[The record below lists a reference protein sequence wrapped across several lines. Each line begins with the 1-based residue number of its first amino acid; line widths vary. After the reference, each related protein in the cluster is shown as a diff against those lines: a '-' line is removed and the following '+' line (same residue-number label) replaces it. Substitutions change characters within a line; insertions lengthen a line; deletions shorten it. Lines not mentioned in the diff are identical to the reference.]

1 MAVYQTKSGGGLFGN
16 IGSILASAVTGP
28 IAPWIMAAN
37 AIYNGVK
44 GDWGNALVSGLG
56 AYNGFNPAAPAA
68 SGASSAASPGLSG
81 NGGTGN
87 VKLGAWN
94 PQGAAGGSGG
104 VPGVSA
110 NVKLGAFNPQGAA
123 ESIPQTW
130 EHPNRYSLVWRR

>member
-1 MAVYQTKSGGGLFGN
+1 MAVYQTKPGGGLFGN

-44 GDWGNALVSGLG
+44 GDWGNALISGLG
-56 AYNGFNPAAPAA
+56 AYNGFSPEKALLGGATA
-68 SGASSAASPGLSG
+68 SLSG

-110 NVKLGAFNPQGAA
+110 DVKLGAFNPQGAA
-123 ESIPQTW
+123 ESVPQIW
-130 EHPNRYSLVWRR
+130 EHPNEYSLVWRR